1 MTTVYYIAGILLIVL
16 GVGVSIALH
25 ELGHLVPAKRF
36 GVKCSQYMIGFGPTL
51 WSRTIG
57 DTQVG
62 VKAIPLGGYV
72 RMIGMIPPRAGD
84 APGQLRSMSTSR
96 MGTLVDQARQQ
107 SMDEI
112 EPGDENR
119 VFYKLSVP
127 KKVTVMLGGPL
138 MNLALAF
145 VMLTILMSGIGVQ
158 SLVPTVSTVAQC
170 IPQTPPTVAKP
181 FADCVAGDPKAP
193 SVAAGLQAG
202 DTIVEVGGV
211 PVQLWAEATA
221 KIRASAGQ
229 PLDLMVERTGT
240 RVPLTVQ
247 VGQVVRP
254 TFTEEGKV
262 AVRADGRVITETVG
276 YLGASA
282 SVGYV
287 RQPLSAVPGEL
298 GRMLGATASVLL
310 RIPEKMVG
318 VFEAVTGQSDRDPN
332 GPVSV
337 VGVARAGGE
346 IVSGQYGPETGQSI
360 AYRIIGLIFGLNL
373 ALFLFNLVPL
383 LPLDGGQVV
392 GALWE
397 GVKKT
402 WARLRGRPDPGY
414 VDVAKALPIA
424 YAVST
429 VLIVMTVL
437 LVYADLV
444 TPIKLT

>member
-1 MTTVYYIAGILLIVL
+1 
-16 GVGVSIALH
+16 
-25 ELGHLVPAKRF
+25 
-36 GVKCSQYMIGFGPTL
+36 
-51 WSRTIG
+51 
-57 DTQVG
+57 
-62 VKAIPLGGYV
+62 
-72 RMIGMIPPRAGD
+72 
-84 APGQLRSMSTSR
+84 MSTSR

-262 AVRADGRVITETVG
+262 AVRADGTVITETVG

-429 VLIVMTVL
+429 VLIAMTL
-437 LVYADLV
+437 LLAYADLV
-444 TPIKLT
+444 TPIKLG

>member
-1 MTTVYYIAGILLIVL
+1 VTTVYYIAGILLIVL

-127 KKVTVMLGGPL
+127 RKVTVMLGGPL
-138 MNLALAF
+138 MNLALAL

-262 AVRADGRVITETVG
+262 AVRADGTVITETVG

-429 VLIVMTVL
+429 VLIAMTL
-437 LVYADLV
+437 LLAYADLV
-444 TPIKLT
+444 TPIKLG

>member
-62 VKAIPLGGYV
+62 IKAIPLGGYV

-202 DTIVEVGGV
+202 DTIVEVG
-211 PVQLWAEATA
+211 
-221 KIRASAGQ
+221 Q
-229 PLDLMVERTGT
+229 PLDLLVERTGT

-262 AVRADGRVITETVG
+262 AVRADGTVITETVG

-318 VFEAVTGQSDRDPN
+318 VFEAVTGQSGRDPN

-346 IVSGQYGPETGQSI
+346 IVSGQYGPETGRSI

-429 VLIVMTVL
+429 VLIAMTL
-437 LVYADLV
+437 LLAYADLV
-444 TPIKLT
+444 TPIKLG